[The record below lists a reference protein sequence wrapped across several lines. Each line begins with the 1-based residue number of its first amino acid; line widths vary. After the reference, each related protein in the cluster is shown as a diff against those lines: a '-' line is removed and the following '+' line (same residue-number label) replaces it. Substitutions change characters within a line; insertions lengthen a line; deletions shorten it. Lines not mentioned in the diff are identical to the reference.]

1 MSILGNR
8 VIRKEDPHLLTGGG
22 GYVDNIKLA
31 SSRYVTFV
39 RSTVP
44 HAKIL
49 SIEVGGA
56 ESTPGV
62 VAVYTADNLGFGPI
76 PAPNFFPNIDQRF
89 YRWPLAKDV
98 VRFVGE
104 PVVAILADSKYAGA
118 DAAEQVVIDYEAL
131 PVITTIDQAKTGDVL
146 LFPDIGTNVCAEL
159 MLPDIPGLFDGADV
173 VVKQSMINRRISPAP
188 LEGRAC
194 AADFDGTR
202 LTYHASTQ
210 GVSATK
216 GLLQMLFGLD
226 AANIRVVAGDVGGGF
241 GAKGGVSHEEMVI
254 VKLALEH
261 GGVVRWAET
270 RSENLLAM
278 SQGRGQEQTVEIGAT
293 ADGRIVGMHMH
304 IDQESGAYAD
314 IGSGLPGMTF
324 LMSSGVYA
332 IPKIAYT
339 SKSYLT
345 NTTPV
350 GAFRGAGRPEAAYA
364 IERTLDI
371 LAGRLGLDP
380 ADLRRRNFIGADA
393 FPATTA
399 VGTVYDIGNYVESLE
414 RTLKA
419 SGYDELR
426 ALQAARR
433 AEGSRRQLGI
443 GMSCYVEIT
452 GAMPG
457 LEPAR
462 VQVNDD
468 GSATVWT
475 GSTPHGQGH
484 VTSWAMVASDRLG
497 IPFDRIDV
505 LWGDTDRDPA
515 GGVTG
520 GSRSAQVCGV
530 VVGRASTMIVEE
542 AKHVAAALLEASVDD
557 IVLDTERGVFHVAG
571 APSISRSWTD
581 ITAQTGGPMKAE
593 DAWEATS
600 PTYPFG
606 TNLALVEVDL
616 DTGRV
621 ELLRLI
627 GCDDAGTIL
636 NPLLFEGQLHGG
648 MASGVAQALVEEI
661 IYSADGNPLTSNFA
675 DYAAIS
681 AAELPSFELVHMETP
696 TPINELGAKGIG
708 ESGTVGAT
716 PCVINAVVD
725 ALSYLGVEHVDMPAT
740 PQRVWAALQAQQAVA
755 V

>member
-22 GYVDNIKLA
+22 GYVDNIKLT

-44 HAKIL
+44 HGHIL
-49 SIEVGGA
+49 SIDVSGA

-62 VAVYTADNLGFGPI
+62 IAVYTAETLDFGPI

-89 YRWPLAKDV
+89 YRWPLAKDT

-104 PVVAILADSKYAGA
+104 PVVAILAETKYAGA
-118 DAAEQVVIDYEAL
+118 DAAEQVVIDYDPL
-131 PVITTIDQAKTGDVL
+131 PAITTITESKAGDVV

-159 MLPDIPGLFDGADV
+159 MLPEIPDLFDGADV
-173 VVKQSMINRRISPAP
+173 IVKQSMVNRRISPAP

-216 GLLQMLFGLD
+216 GALCALYGL
-226 AANIRVVAGDVGGGF
+226 APENVRVVAADVGGGF
-241 GAKGGVSHEEMVI
+241 GAKGGVSHEEMIV
-254 VKLALEH
+254 VKLALQH

-278 SQGRGQEQTVEIGAT
+278 SQGRGQEQTIEIGAT
-293 ADGRIVGMHMH
+293 TDGRIVGMHMH
-304 IDQESGAYAD
+304 IDQEAGAYAD

-350 GAFRGAGRPEAAYA
+350 GAFRGAGRLEAAYA
-364 IERTLDI
+364 IERTLDV

-380 ADLRRRNFIGADA
+380 AELRRRNFIGADA

-414 RTLKA
+414 RTLTA
-419 SGYDELR
+419 AGYDELR

-581 ITAQTGGPMKAE
+581 ITAQAGGPMKAE
-593 DAWEATS
+593 DAWEASS

-616 DTGRV
+616 DTGQV

-648 MASGVAQALVEEI
+648 MASGVAQALLEEI

-725 ALSYLGVEHVDMPAT
+725 ALSYLGVEHVDMPAS